1 MSAFASILA
10 DGRVVAW
17 GPADMGG
24 DISAVQE
31 RLVEVQDLQSTN
43 AAFAALRRDGQVV
56 CWGNPTSGGEER
68 WADKKW
74 SFLGGWVL
82 GCFFFYV

>member
-24 DISAVQE
+24 DTSAVQE

-56 CWGNPTSGGEER
+56 CWGNPTSGGETEGR
-68 WADKKW
+68 TKNGV
-74 SFLGGWVL
+74 FFGGWVL
-82 GCFFFYV
+82 GCVFFF

>member
-24 DISAVQE
+24 DASAVQE

-56 CWGNPTSGGEER
+56 CWGNPTSGGETEGR
-68 WADKKW
+68 TKNGV
-74 SFLGGWVL
+74 FLGD
-82 GCFFFYV
+82 GC